1 MRARCAC
8 RHARRLPSVVLAP
21 PPRLLCCHSVPY
33 VRTVY
38 TRGRLCEAYESP
50 AHVLS
55 SLLCH
60 SSRAPRPLRVQ
71 HAPLTAPRTL
81 PRVPMCLNIAC
92 ARCASGQVR
101 LPVRTRHERRESRFM
116 RNRHSSVFHPL
127 LPHHA
132 HLPPVRL
139 RRAHALCS
147 LHGVHRHC
155 GTCARPTVRSFSWCS
170 ATLECDHG

>member
-1 MRARCAC
+1 M
-8 RHARRLPSVVLAP
+8 VLAP
-21 PPRLLCCHSVPY
+21 PPRLLCCHSVSY

-81 PRVPMCLNIAC
+81 PQVPMCLNIAC

-116 RNRHSSVFHPL
+116 RNRHSSVFHPQFAT
-127 LPHHA
+127 PCTPA
-132 HLPPVRL
+132 SGAAPPRPRTVLTPWGTQTL
-139 RRAHALCS
+139 RNMRQ
-147 LHGVHRHC
+147 VHCQVVFVVLRD
-155 GTCARPTVRSFSWCS
+155 A
-170 ATLECDHG
+170 